1 MVAIVI
7 MVVNIII
14 FKIVIP
20 VIMLWLCC
28 KCNFPRVEPV
38 CSVVH
43 CAQAHGAWLLCA
55 WVRLGKETWAGHVL
69 SNSCLL
75 CYLALGSAGAK
86 SSELDST
93 SPVESLFWSP
103 FPGPNSLFS
112 GLYLFTEINFT
123 CNIMLVSGV

>member
-28 KCNFPRVEPV
+28 KCSFPYAEPV
-38 CSVVH
+38 CCVVR
-43 CAQAHGAWLLCA
+43 CAHGAWLLCA
-55 WVRLGKETWAGHVL
+55 CMRLGKETWAGHVL

-75 CYLALGSAGAK
+75 CYLALGSARAK
-86 SSELDST
+86 ASELDSA

-103 FPGPNSLFS
+103 FPGPN
-112 GLYLFTEINFT
+112 
-123 CNIMLVSGV
+123 